1 MGSFPETQNDPTFDG
16 LTLHHNFD
24 QFKLKASQR
33 PRTLLTFPLDISR
46 TMQSPFA
53 FQDDNRSPVW
63 DVGLI
68 SSEISCCCPTEYLS
82 ADKKTQ
88 TRQVQKRNEV
98 PKLTKLISPSP
109 QVIGPT
115 NSKQYI

>member
-1 MGSFPETQNDPTFDG
+1 M
-16 LTLHHNFD
+16 
-24 QFKLKASQR
+24 
-33 PRTLLTFPLDISR
+33 
-46 TMQSPFA
+46 
-53 FQDDNRSPVW
+53 W

-68 SSEISCCCPTEYLS
+68 SSEISCLCPTEYLS
-82 ADKKTQ
+82 AEKKTQ

-115 NSKQYI
+115 TSKQYI